1 MPRARD
7 IGTFGD
13 DAPPAGASPW
23 VVEPVVAPIA
33 VDEYDPVWPAHYEAL
48 AARIA
53 EALGAR
59 ALALQHVGSTSVQG
73 LAAKPVIDMDLIVA
87 EPAAEDAWLPALE
100 AAGFILT
107 VREPWW
113 YEHRCLRFEPDGR
126 AQADERL
133 PGAAPG
139 TEVPAGSAGAG
150 TMRANL
156 HVFGPDSPEP
166 WRHRIFRD
174 HLRRNRAD
182 RDLYA
187 AAKLAAARSSNA
199 AGEVV
204 MEYNA
209 RKESVLREI
218 YARAFAAAGL

>member
-7 IGTFGD
+7 IVTFGD

-53 EALGAR
+53 GVLGAR
-59 ALALQHVGSTSVQG
+59 VLALQHVGSTSVPG

-87 EPAAEDAWLPALE
+87 DPAAEDAWLPGLE

-113 YEHRCLRFEPDGR
+113 YEHRCLRFEP
-126 AQADERL
+126 
-133 PGAAPG
+133 GAAESCASEPG
-139 TEVPAGSAGAG
+139 GSDAKAI
-150 TMRANL
+150 RANL

-174 HLRRNRAD
+174 HLRREPAD

-187 AAKLAAARSSNA
+187 TAKRAAARTSNA

-209 RKESVLREI
+209 RKQAVLREI